1 MKNLNKPALSL
12 TLDQYKYITSL
23 LDRIQ
28 SGIDAYDETLQ
39 AEEYELYED
48 AFNELSNYINESY
61 QKASA

>member
-1 MKNLNKPALSL
+1 MKKPNKPALSL
-12 TLDQYKYITSL
+12 TLDQHKYITSL

-28 SGIDAYDETLQ
+28 SGINAYDETLQ

-48 AFNELSNYINESY
+48 AFDELSNYINDSY